1 MGKYTE
7 NLTTAFS
14 EEQNRRIEKRVNK
27 GGYSSKAEYVR
38 SMIEAGES
46 DITALDPRT
55 SNTDTDTHAN
65 HETAEAAAK
74 ALSDS
79 ALIDQ
84 LDQGEA
90 NRQGFEESIQE
101 LRQAFENTLVDR
113 LGELANDPSS
123 PVQNDNRGNYYLEED
138 A

>member
-14 EEQNRRIEKRVNK
+14 EEQYRRIEKRVNK
-27 GGYSSKAEYVR
+27 GGYSSKSEYVR

-55 SNTDTDTHAN
+55 SDTDTDIHAN

>member
-1 MGKYTE
+1 
-7 NLTTAFS
+7 
-14 EEQNRRIEKRVNK
+14 
-27 GGYSSKAEYVR
+27 
-38 SMIEAGES
+38 MIEAGQS
-46 DITALDPRT
+46 NVAALDPRT
-55 SNTDTDTHAN
+55 SDTDTDTHAT

-90 NRQGFEESIQE
+90 NKQGFEESIQE

-113 LGELANDPSS
+113 LGELSNDPSS
-123 PVQNDNRGNYYLEED
+123 PVQNDNRGSYYLEES
-138 A
+138 

>member
-1 MGKYTE
+1 MSKYPERFTMA
-7 NLTTAFS
+7 LS
-14 EEQNRRIEKRVNK
+14 EEQHRRTKKRVDE
-27 GGYSSKAEYVR
+27 GGYSSKSDYVR

-46 DITALDPRT
+46 NVAALDPRT
-55 SNTDTDTHAN
+55 SDTDTDTHAN

-84 LDQGEA
+84 LSEGES
-90 NRQGFEESIQE
+90 NKQGFEESIQE

-113 LGELANDPSS
+113 LGELSNDPNS
-123 PVQNDNRGNYYLEED
+123 PVQDDNRGNYYLEES
-138 A
+138 